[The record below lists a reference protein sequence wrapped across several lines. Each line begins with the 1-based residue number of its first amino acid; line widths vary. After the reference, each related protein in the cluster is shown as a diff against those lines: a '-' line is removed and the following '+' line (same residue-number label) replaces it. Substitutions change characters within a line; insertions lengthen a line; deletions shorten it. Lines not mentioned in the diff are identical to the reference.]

1 MSGITETNFQRV
13 MALVT
18 MFMPDAVDQSKTR
31 RFLKKTTHTFA
42 DVLEAIASC
51 SPFFAG
57 TPVSE
62 DVVASCQKVVRDE
75 IAGRPDIPSKMDAIL
90 QLIDALLRSQHRVRH
105 NIKVDS
111 PSGDYT
117 LADIEA
123 AILRANDKWVDR
135 DLFSAVK
142 RDNPAIADADY
153 SQPSAIIA
161 YVEAVNARIG
171 GDEYNSW
178 RIGDPDNL
186 DRCKYPR
193 ANMTCYNDIGPRRA
207 IIALETSLDI
217 DITQKLFLRFR
228 FLGGSFDTVLSEDH
242 DALFS
247 DVVHWLLTHK
257 GEIGAADV
265 RIRALDPP
273 DDLGSQLQ
281 AIYDWA
287 DAAVASSCLFSC
299 RATTHVI
306 RQYRTHAGFVDLT
319 TAN

>member
-1 MSGITETNFQRV
+1 

-31 RFLKKTTHTFA
+31 RFLKKTNHTFA

-123 AILRANDKWVDR
+123 AILRANDKWVDK

-178 RIGDPDNL
+178 LGAYGDPDNL
-186 DRCKYPR
+186 GDRCKFPR
-193 ANMTCYNDIGPRRA
+193 VFMTCDVDGVNAGDIGPRRA
-207 IIALETSLDI
+207 IIALETILDI

-228 FLGGSFDTVLSEDH
+228 FLGGSFDTALSEDYE

-257 GEIGAADV
+257 GEIGAASV
-265 RIRALDPP
+265 RIRDLDPP

-287 DAAVASSCLFSC
+287 DAAVASSGLFSC
-299 RATTHVI
+299 RATTQGI